1 MSDEKTFWNGMPTIA
16 TRGTAVV
23 ADDAQFPKYWAKEEG
38 IVGTRSPVVCVI
50 LDSVNYGGG
59 CTYMDNR
66 EGIGWF
72 KVTKGHGM
80 PQYPHASVAI
90 VPGSFKDE
98 T

>member
-38 IVGTRSPVVCVI
+38 IVGTRIPVVCVI

-72 KVTKGHGM
+72 YLR
-80 PQYPHASVAI
+80 YPALLMFLVLIFLHHLI
-90 VPGSFKDE
+90 QQD
-98 T
+98 